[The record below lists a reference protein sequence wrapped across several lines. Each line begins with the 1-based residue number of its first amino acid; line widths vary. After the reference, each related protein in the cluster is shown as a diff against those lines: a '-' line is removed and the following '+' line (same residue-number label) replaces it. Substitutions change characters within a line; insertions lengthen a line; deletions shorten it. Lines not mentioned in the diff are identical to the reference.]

1 MKGFCAGLVFGVILA
16 VTVDASAVKGES
28 QMIEKGRTV
37 TFDYTLTVDGKVV
50 DSSQGHQPLQYKH
63 GEGKII
69 PGLSRQLEGLRVGDE
84 KDIVVASDEAY
95 GKADPKAFQEVPKSR
110 MPKNLALK
118 IGTQLQATSQ
128 NGKILLVT
136 VSQVKKDTVIL
147 NFNHPLADKELHF
160 HVKIVGV
167 Q

>member
-1 MKGFCAGLVFGVILA
+1 MKWSWAALVFGVMLA
-16 VTVDASAVKGES
+16 ATTNASAVKGGS
-28 QMIEKGRTV
+28 QMIEKGQTV

-69 PGLSRQLEGLRVGDE
+69 PGLSRQLEGLHVGDE
-84 KDIVVASDEAY
+84 KDIVVSPDEAY
-95 GKADPKAFQEVPKSR
+95 GKADPKAFQEVPKS
-110 MPKNLALK
+110 NLPQNIDLK
-118 IGTQLQATSQ
+118 VGTQLQATSRD
-128 NGKILLVT
+128 GKVLLVT
-136 VSQVKKDTVIL
+136 VSQVKKETVIL

-160 HVKIVGV
+160 HVKILGI